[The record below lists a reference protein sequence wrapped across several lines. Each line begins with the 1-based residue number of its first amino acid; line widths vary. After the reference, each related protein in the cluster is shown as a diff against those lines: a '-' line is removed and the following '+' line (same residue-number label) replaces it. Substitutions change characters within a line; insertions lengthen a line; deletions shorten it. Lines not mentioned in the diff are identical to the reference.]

1 MNNNNNNNINIVVI
15 DDNSNNDE
23 KTNTEIESI
32 MKEIEESSYVN
43 HYLMYRSHEE
53 YLLNGC
59 LNAESKNTA
68 KTMDYEIN
76 YTLKQLLRICDYYG
90 ITKEIKA
97 NKLKKEDIISFLI
110 DFEENVNNTIIVY
123 KREQL
128 WFYMNELKNDNF
140 MKKFLLW

>member
-1 MNNNNNNNINIVVI
+1 MTNNNNNINIVI
-15 DDNSNNDE
+15 DENSNNE
-23 KTNTEIESI
+23 ENVNTELENL
-32 MKEIEESSYVN
+32 MKELEECSYVN
-43 HYLMYRSHEE
+43 DYLIYRNHEE

-59 LNAESKNTA
+59 LNSKSKNVA
-68 KTMDYEIN
+68 KTIDYEIN
-76 YTLKQLLRICDYYG
+76 YTIKQLLRICDYYG
-90 ITKEIKA
+90 ISKDIKA

-128 WFYMNELKNDNF
+128 WFYMNELKNDKF